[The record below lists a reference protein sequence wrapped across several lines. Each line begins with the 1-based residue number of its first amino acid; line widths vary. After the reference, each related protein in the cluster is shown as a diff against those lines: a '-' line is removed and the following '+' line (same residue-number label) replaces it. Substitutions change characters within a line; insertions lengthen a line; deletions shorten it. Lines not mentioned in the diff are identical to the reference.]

1 MIKMLTSTSMVHDP
15 AVTTLSGV
23 TSPNAEP

>member
-1 MIKMLTSTSMVHDP
+1 MIKMLTSTSVFHDP
-15 AVTTLSGV
+15 AVTTLSDV